1 MPHAVT
7 LTRTTGLERLRNSDD
22 PRIVGVAV
30 AGLEIKNVGEPD
42 ETRPFVGKVRQQW

>member
-1 MPHAVT
+1 ME
-7 LTRTTGLERLRNSDD
+7 LERLRNSDD

-42 ETRPFVGKVRQQW
+42 ETRPFVGKGQAAVVMT